1 MHIAS
6 TKDSFLMFYLLVSII
21 EFFIFLLIFLAGFRV
36 YKLYSNVNI
45 RFDKSEI
52 EDVINNKA
60 LENHHPLQQKAK
72 KTPNEALHDYIGDF
86 F

>member
-72 KTPNEALHDYIGDF
+72 KNPNEALHDYIGDF

>member
-6 TKDSFLMFYLLVSII
+6 TKDSYLMFYLLIPII
-21 EFFIFLLIFLAGFRV
+21 EFLFFLLIFLAGFRV

-45 RFDKSEI
+45 RFDKPEVENDTNS
-52 EDVINNKA
+52 KA
-60 LENHHPLQQKAK
+60 LENHRSLRQKAK
-72 KTPNEALHDYIGDF
+72 KNPNEALHDYIGDF